1 MSKFGRKVSA
11 LLLAA
16 AVAVSTAVPAFA
28 ASSPISG
35 KTGSDTTV
43 YGEVKNETVSI
54 DKVVSKEKTAV
65 VPGYVT
71 SGDKTYSVD
80 EIKTGAITKKYN
92 KVTLYLHSS
101 TKVREQIA
109 KNTNAKKTN
118 KIVIG
123 AVDGE
128 KLKASQ
134 FSKKAFKGF
143 KGKIRV
149 KKSAMSKKEFKKLVK
164 RLRKGGFKRKI
175 YRQ

>member
-28 ASSPISG
+28 ASSPVSG

-43 YGEVKNETVSI
+43 YGDVTNETVSI
-54 DKVVSKEKTAV
+54 DKVVSEGKTAV
-65 VPGYVT
+65 VPGDVT
-71 SGDKTYSVD
+71 SGDKTYSVS

-101 TKVREQIA
+101 AKVREQIA
-109 KNTNAKKTN
+109 KNKNAKKTK
-118 KIVIG
+118 KIVIE
-123 AVDGE
+123 AVDK
-128 KLKASQ
+128 KLKASH

-143 KGKIRV
+143 KGKIIV

-164 RLRKGGFKRKI
+164 RLRKGGFKGKI

>member
-28 ASSPISG
+28 AGSPVSG

-54 DKVVSKEKTAV
+54 DKVVSKGKTAV

-71 SGDKTYSVD
+71 SGDKTYSVS
-80 EIKTGAITKKYN
+80 EIKTGTITKKYN

-101 TKVREQIA
+101 AKVREQIA
-109 KNTNAKKTN
+109 KNKNAKKTK
-118 KIVIG
+118 KIVIE
-123 AVDGE
+123 AVGK
-128 KLKASQ
+128 KLKASH

-143 KGKIRV
+143 KGKIIV

-164 RLRKGGFKRKI
+164 RLRKGGFKGKI

>member
-28 ASSPISG
+28 ASSPVSG
-35 KTGSDTTV
+35 KTDSDTTV
-43 YGEVKNETVSI
+43 YGDAEKDTVSI
-54 DKVVSKEKTAV
+54 NKVVSEGKTAV

-71 SGDKTYSVD
+71 SGDKTYSVS

-92 KVTLYLHSS
+92 KVTLYLQSS
-101 TKVREQIA
+101 TKVRKQIA
-109 KNTNAKKTN
+109 KNANAKKTK
-118 KIVIG
+118 KIVIE
-123 AVDGE
+123 AVGK

-143 KGKIRV
+143 KGKIIV
-149 KKSAMSKKEFKKLVK
+149 KKSAMSKKEYKKLAK
-164 RLRKGGFKRKI
+164 RLRKGGFKGKS
-175 YRQ
+175 YLQ

>member
-35 KTGSDTTV
+35 KADSDTTV
-43 YGEVKNETVSI
+43 YGDVNNETVSI
-54 DKVVSKEKTAV
+54 DKVVSEGKNAV

-71 SGDKTYSVD
+71 SGDKTYSVS

-101 TKVREQIA
+101 AKVREQIA
-109 KNTNAKKTN
+109 KNKNAKKTK
-118 KIVIG
+118 KIVIE
-123 AVDGE
+123 AVDK
-128 KLKASQ
+128 KLKASH

-143 KGKIRV
+143 NGKIIV

-164 RLRKGGFKRKI
+164 RLRKGGFKGKS

>member
-43 YGEVKNETVSI
+43 YGDVNNETVSI
-54 DKVVSKEKTAV
+54 DKVVSEGKTAV

-71 SGDKTYSVD
+71 SGDKTYSVN

-109 KNTNAKKTN
+109 KNKNAKKT
-118 KIVIG
+118 KKTVIE
-123 AVDGE
+123 AVDK

-143 KGKIRV
+143 KGKIIV

-164 RLRKGGFKRKI
+164 RLRKGGFKGKI

>member
-28 ASSPISG
+28 ASSPVSG

-43 YGEVKNETVSI
+43 YGDVNNETVSI
-54 DKVVSKEKTAV
+54 DKVVSEGKTAV

-71 SGDKTYSVD
+71 SGDKTYSVN

-101 TKVREQIA
+101 TKVRKQIA
-109 KNTNAKKTN
+109 KNKNAKKTK
-118 KIVIG
+118 KIVIE
-123 AVDGE
+123 AVDK

-143 KGKIRV
+143 KGKIIV

-164 RLRKGGFKRKI
+164 RLRKGGFKGKI

>member
-28 ASSPISG
+28 ASSPVTG

-43 YGEVKNETVSI
+43 YGEVKNDTVSV
-54 DKVVSKEKTAV
+54 DKVVSKGKTAV

-71 SGDKTYSVD
+71 SGDKTYSVS
-80 EIKTGAITKKYN
+80 EIKTKKYN

-101 TKVREQIA
+101 AKVREQIA
-109 KNTNAKKTN
+109 KNKNAKKTK
-118 KIVIG
+118 KIVIE
-123 AVDGE
+123 AVGK
-128 KLKASQ
+128 KLKASH

-143 KGKIRV
+143 KGKIIV

-164 RLRKGGFKRKI
+164 RLRKGGFKGKI